1 MADREKLKIVTKK
14 HLARVEREQIQRRYI
29 LIISIVIVALVII
42 LIGVGIIIEGFI
54 KPAKPIGQVNG
65 TEIST
70 RDFQSF
76 VRYQRFRL
84 VNEYLSNFQF
94 IQSMGDPESF
104 SYFEPY
110 LRQIQDQLQPEA
122 LGLSSI
128 DQMVE
133 NVIVQD
139 EAARRGIQVSN
150 DEVEKRMQEVLFQY
164 FPDGTPTPIP
174 TGLIP
179 STPTLSSIQMTLVP
193 PSPTAV
199 ITDSAENSV
208 APTEI
213 VNEEILEPTPTL
225 IPPTPTVYTEENFKK
240 DYDEYMGYINS
251 FAKIKTSAIISFYET
266 VLLRERLAQVVVTD
280 IPAEEEVLWAHHILF
295 RDDENGQNEAL
306 NFISRIESGGNFIS
320 AAEEL
325 SSMGTDEES
334 NIVFEDLG
342 WFGSGQMVAEFEES
356 AKSLKIGEISQPVHT
371 SFGWH
376 VIQLL
381 GRDIQPLGY
390 EDMERMR
397 FESFQAW
404 LDIMREE
411 AEININPDWI
421 SSVPTEPDIP
431 EQAKLPPQ

>member
-1 MADREKLKIVTKK
+1 MADREKKKIVTKK
-14 HLARVEREQIQRRYI
+14 HLARVEREQIQRRYL
-29 LIISIVIVALVII
+29 LIFSIVIVALVII
-42 LIGVGIIIEGFI
+42 LIGAGMIIEGVV

-65 TEIST
+65 TDIT
-70 RDFQSF
+70 TKDFQSF

-84 VNEYLSNFQF
+84 VNEYLSTFQF

-110 LRQIQDQLQPEA
+110 LRQLQDQLQPEA

-133 NVIVQD
+133 NAIVRD
-139 EAARRGIQVSN
+139 EAARRGIQVSQ

-164 FPDGTPTPIP
+164 FPAGTPTPAP
-174 TGLIP
+174 TGFVLP
-179 STPTLSSIQMTLVP
+179 TPTLSSIQMTLIP
-193 PSPTAV
+193 PTPTAV
-199 ITDSAENSV
+199 ITDSAEIEV
-208 APTEI
+208 TPTETESEDI
-213 VNEEILEPTPTL
+213 SEPTPTL
-225 IPPTPTVYTEENFKK
+225 IYPTPTVYTEENFKK
-240 DYDEYMGYINS
+240 DYDEYMSYINS
-251 FAKIKTSAIISFYET
+251 YVRIKASAIFSFYET
-266 VLLRERLAQVVVTD
+266 VLLRERLAEAVVTD
-280 IPAEEEVLWAHHILF
+280 IPAEEEVLWARHILF
-295 RDDENGQNEAL
+295 LDQENVQNAAFDFL
-306 NFISRIESGGNFIS
+306 SRIESGEDFGS

-325 SSMGTDEES
+325 STSEPEEES

-342 WFGSGQMVAEFEES
+342 WFGSGQMVAEFEEA
-356 AKSLKIGEISQPVHT
+356 AKTLKIGEISQPVQT

-381 GRDIQPLGY
+381 GRDIQPLSY
-390 EDMERMR
+390 TDMEKIR

-404 LDIMREE
+404 LDMMREE
-411 AEININPDWI
+411 AEININPDWV